1 MAQKYGISEKN
12 IHVETNYTALNECG
26 AITSD
31 ETKNIHDPESMFL
44 ITKKPKSLPLRVP
57 EGSPQTRK
65 GTLDQKHIFDN
76 NQTQLGLSRS
86 EPGVSLQ

>member
-1 MAQKYGISEKN
+1 
-12 IHVETNYTALNECG
+12 
-26 AITSD
+26 
-31 ETKNIHDPESMFL
+31 MFL

-65 GTLDQKHIFDN
+65 GTLDQKHIFDT

-86 EPGVSLQ
+86 EPGVSLQQPGSFSSNSADSQAPQK

>member
-1 MAQKYGISEKN
+1 
-12 IHVETNYTALNECG
+12 
-26 AITSD
+26 
-31 ETKNIHDPESMFL
+31 MFL
-44 ITKKPKSLPLRVP
+44 ITKRPKALPLGNAIP